1 MELGI
6 LRDEID
12 EIDGKIVDLY
22 EKRMDICK
30 QVAEYKIETGKKVFD
45 RTREEEKIRK
55 VKSQTHNEFNSHG
68 VEELF
73 EQIMSMSR
81 KLQYQML
88 AEKEALVNFR
98 SLVSMNWIRKRQEL
112 YFRER
117 KVHIRRLPWINI
129 SANPS
134 IVFMW
139 RHSGMR

>member
-1 MELGI
+1 MDLGI

-55 VKSQTHNEFNSHG
+55 VKSQTHNEFNSYG

-73 EQIMSMSR
+73 D
-81 KLQYQML
+81 
-88 AEKEALVNFR
+88 
-98 SLVSMNWIRKRQEL
+98 
-112 YFRER
+112 
-117 KVHIRRLPWINI
+117 
-129 SANPS
+129 
-134 IVFMW
+134 
-139 RHSGMR
+139 

>member
-1 MELGI
+1 MDLGI

-68 VEELF
+68 VEDCL
-73 EQIMSMSR
+73 SR
-81 KLQYQML
+81 
-88 AEKEALVNFR
+88 
-98 SLVSMNWIRKRQEL
+98 SC
-112 YFRER
+112 
-117 KVHIRRLPWINI
+117 P
-129 SANPS
+129 
-134 IVFMW
+134 
-139 RHSGMR
+139 